1 MPSST
6 PLLLRSYTRT
16 PHTTT
21 DTSRSTPGDRS
32 VFASAEAVMFII
44 DAQDELQPAITRLI
58 ATISKA
64 YGVNRRIY
72 FEVFIHKVGDN
83 LKMDNF

>member
-1 MPSST
+1 
-6 PLLLRSYTRT
+6 
-16 PHTTT
+16 
-21 DTSRSTPGDRS
+21 
-32 VFASAEAVMFII
+32 MFII